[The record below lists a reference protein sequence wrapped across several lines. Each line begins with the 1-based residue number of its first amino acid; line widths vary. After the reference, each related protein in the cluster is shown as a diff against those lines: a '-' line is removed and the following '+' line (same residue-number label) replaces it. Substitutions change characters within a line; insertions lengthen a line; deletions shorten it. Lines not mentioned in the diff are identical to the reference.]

1 VEAANTVI
9 DKNKTKLDKIVWT
22 ANDLGPIKVHRSM
35 TDAEEG
41 RFVAGTIFE
50 QKMQNQ
56 MNNGDFAILY
66 RTNAQSRSM
75 EDALRN
81 EIFLPNLWW
90 LSFTKG
96 KK

>member
-22 ANDLGPIKVHRSM
+22 ANDLGPKVHRSM

-50 QKMQNQ
+50 Q
-56 MNNGDFAILY
+56 
-66 RTNAQSRSM
+66 NAKP
-75 EDALRN
+75 N
-81 EIFLPNLWW
+81 EW
-90 LSFTKG
+90 
-96 KK
+96 

>member
-1 VEAANTVI
+1 
-9 DKNKTKLDKIVWT
+9 
-22 ANDLGPIKVHRSM
+22 VHRS

-75 EDALRN
+75 EDAL
-81 EIFLPNLWW
+81 
-90 LSFTKG
+90 KA
-96 KK
+96 

>member
-22 ANDLGPIKVHRSM
+22 ANDLGPKIKASSM

-66 RTNAQSRSM
+66 RTN
-75 EDALRN
+75 
-81 EIFLPNLWW
+81 EI
-90 LSFTKG
+90 SFDG
-96 KK
+96 RCA

>member
-1 VEAANTVI
+1 
-9 DKNKTKLDKIVWT
+9 
-22 ANDLGPIKVHRSM
+22 M

-81 EIFLPNLWW
+81 EIFPTAFMVDCL
-90 LSFTKG
+90 FTR

>member
-1 VEAANTVI
+1 
-9 DKNKTKLDKIVWT
+9 
-22 ANDLGPIKVHRSM
+22 M

-66 RTNAQSRSM
+66 RTNNLVRWKM
-75 EDALRN
+75 RLEN
-81 EIFLPNLWW
+81 EIFPTAFMVDCLLPEER
-90 LSFTKG
+90 KMYCVIYD
-96 KK
+96 